1 MDTPQLCCLQVRVCC
16 RSSIRTQ
23 PMKGG
28 QVLPDTDCAAIL
40 PHDRHMHLSV
50 SGYAPCELL
59 VTNSVSRLIVCEKK
73 TLVCWSVIDI
83 EQTRNLS
90 EMIKPMLIC
99 CVNFPFLCLPGQQP
113 YWAEKVLSGLY
124 KRAMAPTTEGTKQAA

>member
-1 MDTPQLCCLQVRVCC
+1 MDTPQLCCVTSECLLPVIHQNTTHGR
-16 RSSIRTQ
+16 
-23 PMKGG
+23 
-28 QVLPDTDCAAIL
+28 QVLPDTDCAAIP

-113 YWAEKVLSGLY
+113 Y
-124 KRAMAPTTEGTKQAA
+124 